1 MANDLSYLNGLTP
14 RERELWSAASDLFSD
29 SVTVVIDRANITVA
43 ANDTWEYVVP
53 FRLVSSRT
61 GLVLPYS
68 GTVGA
73 AVSLSTGSGPTP
85 VVSSA
90 TPSVIF
96 GSGTVTVG
104 HGDTGYDAGDVST
117 LTIEY
122 TNLRGATDT
131 DTFTVTMS

>member
-1 MANDLSYLNGLTP
+1 MANDISYLAGVPP
-14 RERELWSAASDLFSD
+14 RERELWSALSDLVGDAVS
-29 SVTVVIDRANITVA
+29 VVIDRPNITVA

-73 AVSLSTGSGPTP
+73 AVVLSTGSGPTP

-90 TPSVIF
+90 TPSVLF

-104 HGDTGYDAGDVST
+104 HGDTGYQAGDVST
-117 LTIEY
+117 LTITY
-122 TNLRGATDT
+122 TNMQGATDT